1 VGLRT
6 LPHRFRFEH
15 PTPEKSMKQFHL
27 RGHTRTL
34 MRQAVSLAAVWL
46 ALGASPV
53 RAQVEPVAVDA
64 AASAPARTAFVTVS
78 DGVIGNSATGLLWT
92 AADSNSDVDWNQ
104 AQLRCKIQGDAWRL
118 PSVAELSSLYDPT
131 ATVTVRCGSSNCK
144 VPEGFKL
151 TSARQWTRERY
162 AAEEAWSIS
171 LSKGNRATVS
181 VHYGFHMRA
190 LCVRQP

>member
-1 VGLRT
+1 MNKT
-6 LPHRFRFEH
+6 C
-15 PTPEKSMKQFHL
+15 L

-34 MRQAVSLAAVWL
+34 MRRAVGLSALWL

-53 RAQVEPVAVDA
+53 HAQVEPVAVDA
-64 AASAPARTAFVTVS
+64 PASAPAGVAFAAVS
-78 DGVIGNSATGLLWT
+78 DGVIGNLATGLLWT
-92 AADSNSDVDWNQ
+92 AADGNSDVDWNQ

-118 PSVAELSSLYDPT
+118 PSVAELNSLYDGAAT
-131 ATVTVRCGSSNCK
+131 ATVRCGSSNCK
-144 VPEGFKL
+144 VPGGFKL

-162 AAEEAWSIS
+162 AGEEAWSVS

-190 LCVRQP
+190 LCVRQSDPINNLPRE